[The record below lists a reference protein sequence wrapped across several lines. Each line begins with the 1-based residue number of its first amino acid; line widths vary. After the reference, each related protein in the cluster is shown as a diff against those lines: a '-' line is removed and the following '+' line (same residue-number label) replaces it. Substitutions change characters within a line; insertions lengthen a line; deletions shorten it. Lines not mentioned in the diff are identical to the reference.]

1 MTPDQEEIIRCLCI
15 ILCQFI
21 LQKLTVCL
29 HVVVGYQNHLTKFI
43 SAPTLPRYKNF
54 LTKVSNMPQPKN
66 LTAAIIVIGDE
77 ILSGR
82 TKDKNIGWLAEN
94 LSTLGIQLVEA
105 RVIADNRQVIIDT
118 VQTLSAAYDLVFT
131 SGGIGPTHD
140 DITTEA
146 VAAAFNLPVIRH
158 PEAER
163 RLMEHYAN
171 TDLEFNA
178 ARQKMADI
186 PETATLIDNPLSAA
200 PGFVLQNV
208 YVLPGV
214 PVILQAMFE
223 GLRNSL
229 PGGVV
234 MTRITVQCGTGEG
247 NIAPIMA
254 TVQSRYEGV
263 SIGSYPWFKPGQ
275 FGTAVV
281 VSGLDQGAAESAAK
295 NVEAEVR
302 LFGAD
307 AQIVDVDGTHVL

>member
-1 MTPDQEEIIRCLCI
+1 MSQ
-15 ILCQFI
+15 
-21 LQKLTVCL
+21 
-29 HVVVGYQNHLTKFI
+29 
-43 SAPTLPRYKNF
+43 SKN
-54 LTKVSNMPQPKN
+54 P
-66 LTAAIIVIGDE
+66 TAAIIVIGDE

-82 TKDKNIGWLAEN
+82 TKDKNIGWLAEK
-94 LSTLGIQLVEA
+94 LSAQGIQLGEA
-105 RVIADNRQVIIDT
+105 RVIADSRQVIIST
-118 VQTLSAAYDLVFT
+118 VQALSAAYDLVFT

-146 VAAAFNLPVIRH
+146 VAAAFHVPVIRH
-158 PEAER
+158 PEAEQ
-163 RLMEHYAN
+163 RLLAHYAN

-186 PETATLIDNPLSAA
+186 PETAKLIDNPLSAA
-200 PGFVLQNV
+200 PGFILGNV
-208 YVLPGV
+208 HVFPGV

-247 NIAPIMA
+247 NIASIMS
-254 TVQSRYEGV
+254 TVQSRHEGV
-263 SIGSYPWFKPGQ
+263 SIGSYPWFKPGK

-281 VSGLDQGAAESAAK
+281 VSGLDQAATESAAK

-307 AQIVDVDGTHVL
+307 AQIVASDGAPVR

>member
-1 MTPDQEEIIRCLCI
+1 LTNQAIPD
-15 ILCQFI
+15 ILRADI
-21 LQKLTVCL
+21 LHFDQGK
-29 HVVVGYQNHLTKFI
+29 
-43 SAPTLPRYKNF
+43 P
-54 LTKVSNMPQPKN
+54 MPVTANP
-66 LTAAIIVIGDE
+66 TAAIIVIGDE

-94 LSTLGIQLVEA
+94 LSAQGIQLCEA

-118 VQTLSAAYDLVFT
+118 VRTLSAAYDLVFT

-146 VAAAFNLPVIRH
+146 VAAAFNVPVIRH

-163 RLMEHYAN
+163 RLLAHYAN

-186 PETATLIDNPLSAA
+186 PDSARLIDNPLSAA
-200 PGFVLQNV
+200 PGFIIGNV
-208 YVLPGV
+208 HVLPGV
-214 PVILQAMFE
+214 PAILQAMFD
-223 GLRNSL
+223 GLRGAL

-234 MTRITVQCGTGEG
+234 MTRVTVQCATGEG
-247 NIAPIMA
+247 NIATILA
-254 TVQSRYEGV
+254 AVQARYDGI

-281 VSGLDQGAAESAAK
+281 VSGLDAGAAKSAAAE
-295 NVEAEVR
+295 VEAEVR

-307 AQIVDVDGTHVL
+307 AHIVGADGGPVK

>member
-1 MTPDQEEIIRCLCI
+1 M
-15 ILCQFI
+15 
-21 LQKLTVCL
+21 
-29 HVVVGYQNHLTKFI
+29 
-43 SAPTLPRYKNF
+43 
-54 LTKVSNMPQPKN
+54 MPQPKN
-66 LTAAIIVIGDE
+66 PTAAIIVIGDE

-82 TKDKNIGWLAEN
+82 TKDKNIGWLAEK
-94 LSTLGIQLVEA
+94 LSAQGIQLVEA

-118 VQTLSAAYDLVFT
+118 VKTLSAAYDLVFT

-146 VAAAFNLPVIRH
+146 VAAAFDVLVIRH

-163 RLMEHYAN
+163 RLVAHYEN

-186 PETATLIDNPLSAA
+186 PATATLIDNPLSAA
-200 PGFVLQNV
+200 PGFILGNV
-208 YVLPGV
+208 HVLPGV
-214 PVILQAMFE
+214 PAILQAMFE
-223 GLRNSL
+223 GMSGAL

-247 NIAPIMA
+247 NIATILA

-281 VSGLDQGAAESAAK
+281 VSGLDQTATASAAK
-295 NVEAEVR
+295 DVESEVR
-302 LFGAD
+302 LFGAV
-307 AQIVDVDGTHVL
+307 AQIVETDRTPMG